1 MSRSGYSEDF
11 DGDEFPNAINLY
23 RNAVACAFKGKRGQA
38 FLADLAAALDAMP
51 DKRLAASVWVEPTG
65 EACALGVA
73 ALSRGLG
80 QKFSAFDPDDSSAPE
95 EAAHLLNI
103 APAMARELV
112 WLNDESASVNE
123 TPEARWTRMRDL
135 VEGLRI
141 KP

>member
-1 MSRSGYSEDF
+1 MSRSGYIGAWD
-11 DGDEFPNAINLY
+11 DEYPNGY
-23 RNAVACAFKGKRGQA
+23 RGAVERAFRGKRGQA

-51 DKRLAASVWVEPTG
+51 DKRLATSTWVEPTG

-73 ALSRGLG
+73 AIARGLEDEF
-80 QKFSAFDPDDSSAPE
+80 QALDPDDPS
-95 EAAHLLNI
+95 EADYAARLLNI

-135 VEGLRI
+135 VERLRT